1 MLKWELLAPTQARKG
16 SLPMTN
22 PNLDIF
28 DLKRLQLHQS
38 KQELER
44 TGRNI
49 QQKVTSQDLSTFV
62 PVDRDPVAAIQMTES
77 KMIPELL
84 PLRHQRMLASQFACF
99 RGTADLMA

>member
-1 MLKWELLAPTQARKG
+1 
-16 SLPMTN
+16 MTN

-62 PVDRDPVAAIQMTES
+62 PVDRDPVAAIHL
-77 KMIPELL
+77 K
-84 PLRHQRMLASQFACF
+84 
-99 RGTADLMA
+99 

>member
-1 MLKWELLAPTQARKG
+1 
-16 SLPMTN
+16 MTN

-84 PLRHQRMLASQFACF
+84 PLRHQRMLASQFAFF
-99 RGTADLMA
+99 RGTAELMERDLKEQIGRAHV

>member
-1 MLKWELLAPTQARKG
+1 
-16 SLPMTN
+16 MTN

-62 PVDRDPVAAIQMTES
+62 PVDRDRECQECCVKRETSPA
-77 KMIPELL
+77 
-84 PLRHQRMLASQFACF
+84 
-99 RGTADLMA
+99 

>member
-1 MLKWELLAPTQARKG
+1 
-16 SLPMTN
+16 MTN

-62 PVDRDPVAAIQMTES
+62 PVDRDPVVAIQMTES

-84 PLRHQRMLASQFACF
+84 PLRHQRMLASQFAF
-99 RGTADLMA
+99 FGAPRN